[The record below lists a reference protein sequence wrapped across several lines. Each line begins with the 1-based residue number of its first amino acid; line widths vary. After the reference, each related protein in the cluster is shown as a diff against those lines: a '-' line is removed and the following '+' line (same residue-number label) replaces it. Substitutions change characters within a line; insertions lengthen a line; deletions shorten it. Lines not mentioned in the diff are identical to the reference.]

1 MDAVVVAWV
10 EFASIVAVAVI
21 EEVVAVVEARAAEN
35 STDWNLDSP
44 QRKLGAMVRRLRVL
58 PRREKSS
65 FPPNSFCSNPLVVV
79 PRGPPVSIRD

>member
-10 EFASIVAVAVI
+10 EFASIAAVAVI
-21 EEVVAVVEARAAEN
+21 EEVAAVGEARAAEN

-44 QRKLGAMVRRLRVL
+44 QRKLGAMVRLLRVL

-65 FPPNSFCSNPLVVV
+65 FPPNSFCWNPFEAV
-79 PRGPPVSIRD
+79 PRGLPESTRD